1 MKHLTPIDRM
11 LAVEAVA
18 DVLAQIGEDY
28 AVVLDAT
35 AELPATDRERARQ
48 KRRGLYRRL
57 LRQTLRT
64 TVLLKDGERC

>member
-11 LAVEAVA
+11 RDVVAVA
-18 DVLAQIGEDY
+18 DVLAQLGEDY

-48 KRRGLYRRL
+48 KRRGLYLRL